1 MWSEGLVGFE
11 SASDS
16 SLARKAE
23 SSSSPQ
29 SPGWE
34 VVYTPFILK
43 PESLSWL
50 VPPKKNQIEF
60 LFSSTCV
67 LGTPDSSSMSMS
79 MQDLR

>member
-1 MWSEGLVGFE
+1 MGFE
-11 SASDS
+11 SASDFF
-16 SLARKAE
+16 LARKAE

-29 SPGWE
+29 STGWE

-50 VPPKKNQIEF
+50 VSPKKDQNEC
-60 LFSSTCV
+60 LSSSTCV